1 MEDHDEET
9 IMTKFSKKGRSTI
22 RGAIKK
28 GVQVRYSRSDEDIE
42 IFYETYRTMSERNK
56 ITTRSVEYFKKIRDT
71 YEEARVYIAYHEE
84 DILAGA
90 LTINYHGKMY
100 YLYAGSTNVKRNLNP
115 NHIMN
120 YEMIKWGI
128 EMGATQYDFGGFF
141 EVSGWV
147 VYFQKKLL

>member
-1 MEDHDEET
+1 
-9 IMTKFSKKGRSTI
+9 KFSKKGRSTI

-42 IFYETYRTMSERNK
+42 LFYETYRTMSERNN
-56 ITTRSVEYFKKIRDT
+56 ITTRSVEYFKKIRDR
-71 YEEARVYIAYHEE
+71 YEESRVYIAYHEG

-128 EMGATQYDFGGFF
+128 EIGASQYDFGGFF
-141 EVSGWV
+141 EEGDGL
-147 VYFQKKLL
+147 YIFKKSF